1 MFVTLTKLNWLFL
14 HQSCSLVLFCGCV
27 HFCRCNLCAAT
38 PHLFCSS
45 QRAHGSD
52 TRILLTEYVMLVS
65 PAPSFAVSTNAVM
78 IGENC
83 FHIRGLKD
91 KQQYSDPDGVAELAG
106 ISSTTWSL
114 FGNVW
119 PSGMILAEMMNVHVL
134 DGLRILELGCG
145 LGLASMVAHF
155 RGADITASDYHP
167 SARDFFAANI
177 SLNNMMPMSF
187 SLCDW
192 AKLQPEMGQF
202 DLIIGSD
209 LLYEPNHP
217 ALLSSFIDQHSKPTV
232 EVVIIDPDRR
242 QQREFTRAME
252 GLGYIYSMA
261 RASSEQIERLQFK
274 GKIMTYR
281 RG

>member
-1 MFVTLTKLNWLFL
+1 M
-14 HQSCSLVLFCGCV
+14 S
-27 HFCRCNLCAAT
+27 
-38 PHLFCSS
+38 
-45 QRAHGSD
+45 
-52 TRILLTEYVMLVS
+52 VS
-65 PAPSFAVSTNAVM
+65 PATSFEVRTNSVM
-78 IGENC
+78 VGKHC

-91 KQQYSDPDGVAELAG
+91 NQQFSDPDGIAELAG
-106 ISSTTWSL
+106 ISSSTWSL

-119 PSGMILAEMMNVHVL
+119 PSGMILAEMINVHEL
-134 DGLRILELGCG
+134 GGLRILELGCG
-145 LGLASMVAHF
+145 LGLASMVAHS

-167 SARDFFAANI
+167 SACDFFTENI
-177 SLNNMMPMSF
+177 RLNHMSPMSF
-187 SLCDW
+187 SICDW
-192 AKLQPEMGQF
+192 AKLHPEMGNF

-217 ALLSSFIDQHSKPTV
+217 ALLSTFIDLHSKPTV

-252 GLGYIYSMA
+252 GLGYVYSMA
-261 RASSEQIERLQFK
+261 RASTEQIERLKFK